1 MGSDAGG
8 AGGGLRVEPS
18 DWLTD
23 AGYAPTPDRIR
34 FDQEEAIAEALEALG
49 GSGTADEIAAEAV
62 LPASVVSK
70 RAADCPELFQVDG
83 DRIALRDA

>member
-34 FDQEEAIAEALEALG
+34 FDQEEAVAEALEALG
-49 GSGTADEIAAEAV
+49 GSATVDEVSAGAV
-62 LPASVVSK
+62 LSPWTVRQ
-70 RAADCPELFQVDG
+70 RAEGCPDLFEVDG